1 MTSVHAKK
9 TSLMISVALSAL
21 LTGACAKY
29 GTNTPSQ
36 QQPVYTTSG
45 IPGGP
50 IPAGPGATLPPTYN
64 GPIANP
70 PVLTGG
76 GGGPILDPMNYGG
89 AQLDPVT
96 ALNGFG
102 QWLPIDG
109 QQYFVPS
116 SNYVNSI
123 NGWMPYQHGYWS
135 YDQGKYGWTWIS
147 YDPWGWMTAHYGIWR
162 HHRTHG
168 WVWMPFP
175 DRHYEPHCVT
185 WFDQG
190 NYVGW
195 YPYFQG
201 YRGYRTSAAFDD
213 GFWQGPQ
220 LIFASPNF
228 GFHVGITL
236 VNRAD
241 VAHSNISDLIIR
253 DRSIIANAAWRAHR
267 AEGGHAAHF
276 GRFPGGDR
284 AHAFDFLQSHARE
297 RADFGRTMQIKSKG
311 GAMITM
317 AKGSHK
323 APSSYRNRLVN
334 FDKPAMPARDQA
346 KDKKSPLNPHKLE
359 RHRPSASMNNKQAE
373 QNAKQGLHVRSSK
386 H

>member
-1 MTSVHAKK
+1 MISVHAKK
-9 TSLMISVALSAL
+9 NTLMISVALFAL
-21 LTGACAKY
+21 LTAACAKY

-36 QQPVYTTSG
+36 QQPVYTASG
-45 IPGGP
+45 VPGGGMM
-50 IPAGPGATLPPTYN
+50 PAGPGATFPPAYN
-64 GPIANP
+64 GGAPAIAP
-70 PVLTGG
+70 
-76 GGGPILDPMNYGG
+76 
-89 AQLDPVT
+89 QLDPIT

-102 QWLPIDG
+102 QWVPIEG

-116 SNYVNSI
+116 PTYVNSI
-123 NGWMPYQHGYWS
+123 DGWMPYQHGYWS
-135 YDQGKYGWTWIS
+135 YDQNQSHGWTWIS

-162 HHRTHG
+162 HHRKHG
-168 WVWMPFP
+168 WVWMPFS

-195 YPYFQG
+195 YPYFEGYHG
-201 YRGYRTSAAFDD
+201 YRPSAVFDD

-220 LIFASPNF
+220 SIFASPSF

-236 VNRAD
+236 VNRTD

-267 AEGGHAAHF
+267 SAGGHRASF

-284 AHAFDFLQSHARE
+284 NRAFDFLQSRARE
-297 RADFGRTMQIKSKG
+297 RADLGRTTQVKSKDG
-311 GAMITM
+311 TLITM

-323 APSSYRNRLVN
+323 APASYRNRLVN
-334 FDKPAMPARDQA
+334 FDKKTEPNA
-346 KDKKSPLNPHKLE
+346 KDGVRIRPLPGSHSKK
-359 RHRPSASMNNKQAE
+359 R
-373 QNAKQGLHVRSSK
+373 
-386 H
+386 